1 MPRLQHALLAAAL
14 ACAATAASAAPTAY
28 NIVSKIS
35 RVSFTLL
42 HQGFI
47 DLVGTVRLTPGRF
60 VFDPDDW
67 ARSSIQVSLP
77 VASIDLGDAK
87 WNNQVRGDD
96 SWARLF
102 IGPGSITFRST
113 RLEKVDGMQGRLY
126 GDLTLAGVTKPVV
139 LQLRFNKLGLNQVSE
154 KPSVGFSARTTIK
167 RSDYG
172 LDAYLD
178 LVSDEMAIQV
188 QIEGT
193 EGVDGDAG
201 DSTDALG
208 VKSKS

>member
-1 MPRLQHALLAAAL
+1 MSRLQHLLLAATL
-14 ACAATAASAAPTAY
+14 AGATATTHAAPTTY
-28 NIVSKIS
+28 NIVSKLS
-35 RVSFTLL
+35 RVSFSLL

-60 VFDPDDW
+60 VFDADDW
-67 ARSSIQVSLP
+67 SRSSIQVSMP

-96 SWARLF
+96 SWAKLF
-102 IGPGSITFRST
+102 MGPGQISFHST
-113 RLEKVDGMQGRLY
+113 RLDKVDSMQGRLY
-126 GDLTLAGVTKPVV
+126 GDLTLAGVTRPVV
-139 LQLRFNKLGLNQVSE
+139 LQLRFNKLGLNEVSE

-167 RSDYG
+167 RSDFG

-178 LVSDEMAIQV
+178 LVGDDMAIQV
-188 QIEGT
+188 QVEGT

-201 DSTDALG
+201 SSTDALG

>member
-1 MPRLQHALLAAAL
+1 MSPFRPALLAAVL
-14 ACAATAASAAPTAY
+14 ACSATAAGAAPTSY

-35 RVSFTLL
+35 RVNFSLR

-47 DLVGTVRLTPGRF
+47 DLFGTVRLTPGRF

-67 ARSSIQVSLP
+67 SRSSIQVSMP
-77 VASIDLGDAK
+77 VASIDLGDAQ

-96 SWARLF
+96 SWGKLF
-102 IGPGSITFRST
+102 MGSSQIGFRST
-113 RLEKVDGMQGRLY
+113 KLEKLDGMQGKLF
-126 GDLTLAGVTKPVV
+126 GELTLAGVTRPVV
-139 LQLRFNKLGLNQVSE
+139 LDLRFNKLGLNEVSE
-154 KPSVGFSARTTIK
+154 KPSVGFSARTVIK
-167 RSDYG
+167 RSDFG

-178 LVSDEMAIQV
+178 LVGDEMAIQIQV
-188 QIEGT
+188 EGT

-201 DSTDALG
+201 NSTNALG

>member
-1 MPRLQHALLAAAL
+1 MSRLYSALLAAVL
-14 ACAATAASAAPTAY
+14 ACSATAASAAPTSY
-28 NIVSKIS
+28 NIVSKLS

-67 ARSSIQVSLP
+67 ARSSIQVSMP
-77 VASIDLGDAK
+77 VASIDLGDAS

-96 SWARLF
+96 AWAKLF
-102 IGPGSITFRST
+102 MGSRQISFRST
-113 RLEKVDGMQGRLY
+113 RLEKIDAMQGKLY
-126 GDLTLAGVTKPVV
+126 GDLTLAGVTRPVM
-139 LQLRFNKLGLNQVSE
+139 LDLRFNKLGLNQVSE
-154 KPSVGFSARTTIK
+154 KPSVGFSARTVIK
-167 RSDYG
+167 RSDFG

-178 LVSDEMAIQV
+178 LVGDEMSIQV
-188 QIEGT
+188 QVEGT

-201 DSTDALG
+201 NSTDALG
-208 VKSKS
+208 VMGKR

>member
-1 MPRLQHALLAAAL
+1 MSRLPHALLAAVL
-14 ACAATAASAAPTAY
+14 ACSAVTANATPTTY

-35 RVSFTLL
+35 RVNFSLL

-47 DLVGTVRLTPGRF
+47 DLIGTVRLTPGRF
-60 VFDPDDW
+60 VFDADDW
-67 ARSSIQVSLP
+67 SRSSIQVSMP
-77 VASIDLGDAK
+77 IASIDLGDAK

-96 SWARLF
+96 SWAKLF
-102 IGPGSITFRST
+102 MGPRQISFRST
-113 RLEKVDGMQGRLY
+113 RLEKIDGMQGKLY

-139 LQLRFNKLGLNQVSE
+139 LDLRFNKLGLNQVSE

-178 LVSDEMAIQV
+178 LVGDEMTIQV

-193 EGVDGDAG
+193 EGVDGDAR
-201 DSTDALG
+201 SSINALG
-208 VKSKS
+208 VKGKS

>member
-1 MPRLQHALLAAAL
+1 MSRLFHALLAATL
-14 ACAATAASAAPTAY
+14 TCAATAASAAPTSY
-28 NIVSKIS
+28 NIVSKLS

-60 VFDPDDW
+60 VFDPEDW
-67 ARSSIQVSLP
+67 ARSSIQVSMP
-77 VASIDLGDAK
+77 VASIDLGDAT

-102 IGPGSITFRST
+102 MGPGSIGFRST

-139 LQLRFNKLGLNQVSE
+139 LQLRFNKLGLNEVSE
-154 KPSVGFSARTTIK
+154 KPSVGFSARTVIK

-178 LVSDEMAIQV
+178 LVGDEMVIQV
-188 QIEGT
+188 QVEGS
-193 EGVDGDAG
+193 EGEDSDAG
-201 DSTDALG
+201 HSTDALG
-208 VKSKS
+208 VKGKS

>member
-1 MPRLQHALLAAAL
+1 MSLLRPTLLALAL
-14 ACAATAASAAPTAY
+14 ACSATAASAAPTSY

-35 RVSFTLL
+35 RVSFSLL

-67 ARSSIQVSLP
+67 ARSSIQVSMP

-96 SWARLF
+96 SWGKLF
-102 IGPGSITFRST
+102 MGPGNISFRST
-113 RLEKVDGMQGRLY
+113 RLEKGEGMQGRLY
-126 GDLTLAGVTKPVV
+126 GDLTLAGVTRPVV
-139 LQLRFNKLGLNQVSE
+139 LQLRFNKLGLNEVSE
-154 KPSVGFSARTTIK
+154 KPSVGFSARTAIK
-167 RSDYG
+167 RSDFG

-178 LVSDEMAIQV
+178 LVGDEMAINIQV
-188 QIEGT
+188 EGT
-193 EGVDGDAG
+193 QGEDGDAG
-201 DSTDALG
+201 NATNALG
-208 VKSKS
+208 VKSKP